1 MSSSTPPSSTTITD
15 SHSAPP
21 TTTDDNLAV
30 ITDCPNA
37 ANAAQWFY
45 KPYLQPSAISTT
57 AMATFTPSEPHINK
71 NKRSLSSSSSINSST
86 LPLPSTPAS
95 LYSNAVAATR
105 IHPQT
110 PVGQDAPRVRGEELY
125 STYSTG
131 VGTGIGG
138 GPAKRTAGPYSS
150 TPCLAGGSFHLNP
163 QPLLPIK
170 DESIYH
176 NPYRAPSHT
185 NTRSFVPPMVQGYE
199 FIGGSQ
205 AGNMGLMMGKRISDG
220 VPVTGKLHQSRVLL
234 QHEYRILKR
243 LQIANA
249 RYDPTSPSPPKF
261 NPKAEPQTEPDTS
274 ACGETSASLSTS
286 EDCGRSGT
294 TGGTTPP
301 TSPPSTTTPTDD
313 TCGKQQ
319 QQQQQQQRQSR
330 ESKCH
335 IKPGV
340 KQAVY
345 ETGSVETE
353 KYFNRVVEDFIDL
366 DQEDLSILILERL
379 GPNLLSHTHHQFLG
393 LDNLQELYST
403 EGKIEKCIGSPFRDV
418 YTFLVFALKAACV
431 LEALQSANLAHLAIC
446 PTALHW
452 MPAEPKIG
460 PWSPTSD
467 EGVSESD
474 GAAGNGAGSG
484 AGCSSSGSGSHH
496 SKGPSTLYA
505 LLDTMDINDTKLR
518 LFDFTHSKILSHERA
533 RAPNNIVEW
542 QIPGYMEYHLQFLA
556 PEQTGRAET
565 WMDYRTDIYALGA
578 TLFSLLTMQYPN
590 TGNDSVQILQGVL
603 SRDLPPVSNF
613 RPDMPPIVDAI
624 LRKMTQKQ
632 PIQRYQNAF
641 GFKQDILRCLNTLR
655 RTGKIDSFKLGNHD
669 ISYQFVLPNSLFGRH
684 SEQQLISAAIVQAA
698 SAYQQALNSELIN
711 SDDDEYYDEFDGG
724 TKYGGPSATA
734 ATTAIINDSEDLYIF
749 EDDIVSLKCQLSSK
763 IPLSSKTLLKK
774 TRLFDRGGG
783 KSVHRGSELSDPVV
797 RVIFVSGPSGVGK
810 TVLIRRMSTV
820 ARNSGLFAGGVFE
833 AGNSAP
839 YSAIL
844 SCIQS
849 VLQQL
854 LTQQTDAL
862 ASLVI
867 AIRTAFEPDSGI
879 GIICDLVPELKYFF
893 NGSDL
898 PESKDVPLTHSVA
911 RFHALI
917 LKLIRVIST
926 HFFMTWLIDD
936 LHFADENSIDLL
948 ATLVNVN
955 KRLPIVLIITHRDTV
970 DCLIKVKQ
978 ILGGGNVVGAR
989 HPSGF
994 SALGSMHNEH
1004 TSGSSGTGC
1013 DMMASMPGGAGGM
1026 GAGSDGMARKG
1037 LHRSSSGASLIVR
1050 GGGGVR
1056 FIRLQ
1061 NPAVETIQEFLAAL
1075 LHRDKEDVVSLA
1087 KALRQKSWLT
1097 IRQLVLELY
1106 RIQTIYFNCF
1116 SREWEWEPCEETLG
1130 EVIRRL
1136 TGEEFAFLDQRFRAL
1151 DCDTKKTLI
1160 CASICGPMFTIQD
1173 LQLLSSAAYS
1183 WSGAEPKATTSAEG
1197 ASAEAAN
1204 IPAAVNSG
1212 CKAMAGLQSAIR
1224 EGILVY
1230 TSEPNELRFH
1240 HGIMRRVAVKLLDS
1254 SEQTEKLHFEM
1265 AKILFNTPGQE
1276 LRTASHVLQSLNL
1289 IKKSLAA
1296 GKASSSAD
1304 AASESP
1310 AAEKDRNDD
1319 PKGHCFSGNRPPS
1332 VLEEEGA
1339 KSSELDGR
1347 ALRVILSLAG
1357 EKSQKSGAQD
1367 MALAFWNAAMALLPE
1382 NCWERPAETEQGDGS
1397 SDSGSVT
1404 NGTSTAI
1411 TSPCSSNGVPSS
1423 STVSDSDF
1431 HDIDMEDLVGS
1442 PKTARSSL
1450 KDGIRYALSRKLPL
1464 HLEALKLHLQCI
1476 EAERWRENFTQAMNI
1491 CEIVLANVTDPIDR
1505 ARVYQ
1510 HQIEMSVWAYSN
1522 PEQATAITVKCLQE
1536 LGMPE
1541 DTPFNP
1547 TEEEMKVFFD
1557 QTHSMLM
1564 KHMPELEADPPKI
1577 CHDPKIAMMMEVMS
1591 VASASLYYC
1600 NVPFMA
1606 SGIIQSMRLTCEHG
1620 ITKDAGRALV
1630 SFALTYS
1637 TWYGCLDNA
1646 YELGKLACEVSNGN
1660 QHVIFLFYLTVQQ
1673 WGDHIAHSVSALEET
1688 LTAVDLT
1695 CDRLFHTAGMIH
1707 VAVIKVLIGRVHLND
1722 LMTSTVDHLAKH
1734 IEFGPKSHGVEVMQ
1748 GVLQLVKCLKG
1759 RTQSTTNPELIFDD
1773 ADYSESKANAAK
1785 KSKSALNM
1793 VHNNS
1798 TYQMLKVVAAFV
1810 FGHYA
1815 FIEEVTEIWHDDPK
1829 SIMNFEGSWIAH
1841 SIFTVVGL
1849 SLVNL
1854 LRTEKDPEVR
1864 KRHQRRLLNIRDRMK
1879 MRANKYATNHA
1890 AMYYLLEAEMA
1901 DQRLCQE
1908 EDLDDD
1914 LYGNDGANMEV
1925 EDDDDDEYAA
1935 HCRVYNELSD
1945 SRRRGR
1951 GGQFIPHMKKVFLL
1965 YEKAIKYSTDGDFPL
1980 HKCFAYELAAK
1991 CHLRHGLVTSARCL
2005 LANSCRVYHNWGAKG
2020 KVQWFYKTYPE
2031 VFPATPD
2038 DDPAGLAR
2046 AMFYRPTSENE
2057 SSQRASAS
2065 AVGGSSACPIATA
2078 AASAGSFRHA
2088 ASSSQTACPIAAA
2101 AAAATSPWL
2110 TASPRSTISPSNGG
2124 NDALNAAAVS
2134 AAAESCL
2141 ASTFQSGSGGCPSS
2155 TSPVANNGPSS
2166 TTSTGTS
2173 ILSAPLYS
2181 LQNTWI
2187 SSPRSPEVEN
2197 VDLDVIDF
2205 SSVIE
2210 AMQVIASEID
2220 LELLLVKSLG
2230 VLNQSVGAKKCSVI
2244 ISKDHEL
2251 VLAAS
2256 LGGDRGRCES
2266 VNPPMRFDQCS
2277 SLFQGV
2283 IHYVINTSAPC
2294 LIVNAK
2300 DDPRFCADEYLKQNV
2315 DLKTVLCSP
2324 ILHKTTLVGVLYM
2337 EDFPER
2343 AFANKRLLVMNLLVQ
2358 QLGISITNALLY
2370 QSVLQSE
2377 TKLNGLLEN
2386 MPCGIALWDANA
2398 ENCQYI
2404 NSTWGDM
2411 TGFTIDQI
2419 MQSRWSILVHPDEI
2433 VGHGIAWKERVRAG
2447 ESCQWEARYGLSDGS
2462 YRWGII
2468 RMLPIKANTERA
2480 NILQWL
2486 TVTIDIDDQRRAV
2499 QLKSNFLA
2507 NMSHELRTPFSG
2519 ILGMLSLLKDSSGLS
2534 DEQFEFVDMAKASC
2548 EMLIRIVDD
2557 LLNFSKLEADKVTLE
2572 YIPLCFEEILGD
2584 VCDLLVPLASR
2595 KGLELIIILDNTLP
2609 VQLIGDPDRMKQIL
2623 MNLIGNAIKFSTS
2636 GNVVIKYWHEL
2647 RKRDTIPVKKPPQ
2660 SVLDILAGKCRLD
2673 YYNTSGVEQLRRK
2686 VALDGD
2692 ESHLGDEVSLHCSVT
2707 DQGIG
2712 MTPEE
2717 QKMLFVSFQQTD
2729 SGTTRKYGG
2738 TGLGL
2743 SICAQLIAHMNGKI
2757 VVDSEKGKGSTFT
2770 FTAKLTTMT
2779 EQDKAQHPAEDA
2791 RIQEC
2796 RYVLEK
2802 RLLALTKKRVLILS
2816 PNRSLREQLRQTV
2829 GEQAEFME
2837 FDNVDQALEAR
2848 AIGVL
2853 CDSEE
2858 GCPELADASSS
2869 QSDSDDDEEEEEEQ
2883 DNGGGGCGKA
2893 EKQAKQLCKGSGG
2906 ASGQCQSRKE
2916 PQQPDKAPCQ
2926 SQGQGLGGSCKN
2938 EPQTELKPPCKGQSG
2953 GGNCRKN
2960 QADTNTDTQSPCQG
2974 QAEDQQTTAGGGSG
2988 SCSKDPST
2996 KGNGPCKGK
3005 ANTSKADLA
3014 SIQPFDF
3021 ILVDHVLDSAELDCI
3036 HPSPR
3041 VAYVLLLAPT
3051 TETLRWILPPATEK
3065 RYDASMDEAAE
3076 SEQVDVG
3083 GRGRIRQS
3091 AEMDFEARAMGR
3103 VHSAAYTSKVDH
3115 STSITA
3121 SVRGSPVCN
3130 GVKGLTAGRVG
3141 SGDIATAAGS
3151 SSNDAELTARLPSQL
3166 FKRRKNGGSH
3176 QGHVR
3181 KVLSNSKEPS
3191 FQVVRMIKPVRR
3203 LKLLQ
3208 IMSNALMQHE
3218 HRRLHPEEYM
3228 DDEEDEKWSEKL
3240 TKLDED
3246 DELEDDGD
3254 GSSMGGDTATL
3265 TPSHTPMSSAYSSPG
3280 AASSPMS
3287 DSSSS
3292 RPSHPKTLKRRRSNV
3307 GLTGDDS
3314 TVQGGPKTDEEP
3326 TSKSAKLTPKTKSS
3340 TATAAAAAAAA
3351 AARKKG
3357 KSRPRNRD
3365 MDMDQ
3370 DSDIKKRARNNEAL
3384 SLLLSPRQIK
3394 MCHGLNVLVAEDD
3407 FVSQKILEKQLTKL
3421 GMNVVIANNGQE
3433 AVNQWLAVERGH
3445 YTIAIFDH
3453 HMPIMD
3459 GLAATRMI
3467 RSLEAEEQEKR
3478 DLNSLSSD
3486 SPNSSS
3492 AGGSSEGGRLT
3503 YNAPNTLRRIPIVG
3517 LSADIQ
3523 HATKEKCIKA
3533 GMDEYM
3539 TKPLLTQGLAI
3550 LIQRYCCE

>member
-1 MSSSTPPSSTTITD
+1 MAITPCSSSEPLFPSTSTTTTPTAD
-15 SHSAPP
+15 NQTNNEP
-21 TTTDDNLAV
+21 TTITDDNLAV
-30 ITDCPNA
+30 ITDSADATNT
-37 ANAAQWFY
+37 AQWFY

-57 AMATFTPSEPHINK
+57 AMSTFAPAEPNHK
-71 NKRSLSSSSSINSST
+71 KKKTSYSSSTSSST
-86 LPLPSTPAS
+86 ISLPSTPVS
-95 LYSNAVAATR
+95 LYSSAVTATR
-105 IHPQT
+105 RHQQAAIGQGHD
-110 PVGQDAPRVRGEELY
+110 PVGGSGTPKIRPEDLY
-125 STYSTG
+125 STYTTG
-131 VGTGIGG
+131 VATAGHT
-138 GPAKRTAGPYSS
+138 KRTAGPYSS
-150 TPCLAGGSFHLNP
+150 QSTHSLAGGSFHFNP

-176 NPYRAPSHT
+176 NPYRAPSYT
-185 NTRSFVPPMVQGYE
+185 NTRSFVPPIVQGYE

-220 VPVTGKLHQSRVLL
+220 IPVTGKLHQSRVLL

-249 RYDPTSPSPPKF
+249 RYDPTTSPPPKF
-261 NPKAEPQTEPDTS
+261 NPS
-274 ACGETSASLSTS
+274 AIPLTKPESPSICSEASTS
-286 EDCGRSGT
+286 EDCSNNG
-294 TGGTTPP
+294 
-301 TSPPSTTTPTDD
+301 STTTTTASPPISPESTSTPADD
-313 TCGKQQ
+313 SSGKQQ
-319 QQQQQQQRQSR
+319 PKA
-330 ESKCH
+330 SKCH
-335 IKPGV
+335 VKPGV

-393 LDNLQELYST
+393 LDNLQELYSSD
-403 EGKIEKCIGSPFRDV
+403 GKVEKCIGSPFRDV
-418 YTFLVFALKAACV
+418 QTFLIFALKAACV

-460 PWSPTSD
+460 PWSPS
-467 EGVSESD
+467 SD
-474 GAAGNGAGSG
+474 GHPEVDGAGAG
-484 AGCSSSGSGSHH
+484 AGAGPGSGCPIGRGCGGGSGYH
-496 SKGPSTLYA
+496 SKGPSTLYS

-603 SRDLPPVSNF
+603 SRDLPPVSDF
-613 RPDMPPIVDAI
+613 RPEMPPVIDAI

-632 PIQRYQNAF
+632 PSHRYQNAF
-641 GFKQDILRCLNTLR
+641 GLKQDILRCLNTLH
-655 RTGKIDSFKLGNHD
+655 RTGRIDSFELGRHD
-669 ISYQFVLPNSLFGRH
+669 ISYQFVLPNALFGRH
-684 SEQQLISAAIVQAA
+684 LEQQLISAAIVQAA
-698 SAYQQALNSELIN
+698 SAYQQALNSGLIN
-711 SDDDEYYDEFDGG
+711 SDDDECYNDVESGSNCQG
-724 TKYGGPSATA
+724 SSASA
-734 ATTAIINDSEDLYIF
+734 AAANANDSEDLYVF

-763 IPLSSKTLLKK
+763 IPLSSNTLLRK
-774 TRLFDRGGG
+774 TKLFDRGGG
-783 KSVHRGSELSDPVV
+783 KSVHRGTEPSDPVV

-820 ARNSGLFAGGVFE
+820 ARNSGLFAGGIFE

-893 NGSDL
+893 NGSHL

-955 KRLPIVLIITHRDTV
+955 KRLPIVLIITHTDTV
-970 DCLIKVKQ
+970 ECLIKVKQ
-978 ILGGGNVVGAR
+978 ILGGGNVAGAR
-989 HPSGF
+989 HPTGF
-994 SALGSMHNEH
+994 SALGAMHNDYS
-1004 TSGSSGTGC
+1004 SGSPDLMGPMSGCG
-1013 DMMASMPGGAGGM
+1013 SGIGGA
-1026 GAGSDGMARKG
+1026 DGKSSLPRKG
-1037 LHRSSSGASLIVR
+1037 LHRSSSGTSLIVR

-1061 NPAVETIQEFLAAL
+1061 NPGLETIQEFLAAL
-1075 LHRDKEDVVSLA
+1075 LHRDKEEVVTLA
-1087 KALRQKSWLT
+1087 NALRQKSWLT

-1116 SREWEWEPCEETLG
+1116 SREWEWEPCAETLG
-1130 EVIRRL
+1130 EVVRRL
-1136 TGEEFAFLDQRFRAL
+1136 TGEEFAFLDHRFRAL

-1160 CASICGPMFTIQD
+1160 CASICGPLFTIQD
-1173 LQLLSSAAYS
+1173 LQLLASAAYS
-1183 WSGAEPKATTSAEG
+1183 WSGSESDTVAPTSSVEGAAAGADDTSA
-1197 ASAEAAN
+1197 AAN
-1204 IPAAVNSG
+1204 TG

-1240 HGIMRRVAVKLLDS
+1240 HGIMRRVAVNLLDS
-1254 SEQTEKLHFEM
+1254 PEQTEKLHFEM
-1265 AKILFNTPGQE
+1265 AKILFNTQGQE
-1276 LRTASHVLQSLNL
+1276 FKTASHVLHSLNL

-1296 GKASSSAD
+1296 GKKDESSTSTSAPTE
-1304 AASESP
+1304 ESS
-1310 AAEKDRNDD
+1310 DH
-1319 PKGHCFSGNRPPS
+1319 PKGGCFVGSTTPS
-1332 VLEEEGA
+1332 VLEEEDV

-1382 NCWERPAETEQGDGS
+1382 NCWERPDEDEQTDNS
-1397 SDSGSVT
+1397 AT
-1404 NGTSTAI
+1404 NTTSTPI
-1411 TSPCSSNGVPSS
+1411 TSPSSSSNFSASS
-1423 STVSDSDF
+1423 SSPDVDLQ
-1431 HDIDMEDLVGS
+1431 DIDMDDFGS
-1442 PKTARSSL
+1442 PKSPRSSL
-1450 KDGIRYALSRKLPL
+1450 KEGVRYMLSRRLPL
-1464 HLEALKLHLQCI
+1464 HHEALKLHLQCI
-1476 EAERWRENFTQAMNI
+1476 EAERWRENFGQAMKI

-1510 HQIEMSVWAYSN
+1510 HQIEMSVWAYSS
-1522 PEQATAITVKCLQE
+1522 PERATAITIKCLQD
-1536 LGMPE
+1536 LGMPK
-1541 DTPFNP
+1541 DTLFSPSE
-1547 TEEEMKVFFD
+1547 TEMKDIFD
-1557 QTHSMLM
+1557 QTHQMLLSY
-1564 KHMPELEADPPKI
+1564 MPALEADPPKI
-1577 CHDPKIAMMMEVMS
+1577 CQDPKIAMMMEVMS

-1606 SGIIQSMRLTCEHG
+1606 SGIVQSMRLTCEHG

-1630 SFALTYS
+1630 SFALTYA

-1646 YELGKLACEVSNGN
+1646 YELGKLACKVSNGN
-1660 QHVIFLFYLTVQQ
+1660 QHVIFLFYMTVQQ
-1673 WGDHIAHSVSALEET
+1673 WGDHISHSVSALEET

-1707 VAVIKVLIGRVHLND
+1707 VAVIKVLLGRVHLND
-1722 LMTSTVDHLAKH
+1722 LMTSTIDHLAKH

-1773 ADYSESKANAAK
+1773 ADYSETKVHAAK
-1785 KSKSALNM
+1785 RNKKTLNL

-1798 TYQMLKVVAAFV
+1798 TYQMLKTVAAFV

-1815 FIEEVTEIWHDDPK
+1815 FIEQVTEIWHDDPK

-1841 SIFTVVGL
+1841 AVFTVVGL

-1854 LRTEKDPEVR
+1854 LRTEKVPEAR
-1864 KRHQRRLLNIRDRMK
+1864 RRHQRRLLSIRNRMK
-1879 MRANKYATNHA
+1879 MRANKYAVNHA

-1901 DQRLCQE
+1901 DQRLCE
-1908 EDLDDD
+1908 EEEYD
-1914 LYGNDGANMEV
+1914 N
-1925 EDDDDDEYAA
+1925 DDDDSEDVKMEMGEDDEYEA
-1935 HCRVYNELSD
+1935 HCKVYNELSD

-1951 GGQFIPHMKKVFLL
+1951 RGTFIPDMKKVFLL

-2005 LANSCRVYHNWGAKG
+2005 MANSCKAYYNWGAKG
-2020 KVQWFYKTYPE
+2020 KVQWFHRMYPE
-2031 VFPATPD
+2031 FFPAPKD

-2046 AMFYRPTSENE
+2046 AMFYRPTNENE
-2057 SSQRASAS
+2057 SSRH
-2065 AVGGSSACPIATA
+2065 
-2078 AASAGSFRHA
+2078 SAGASNGCPMGTTGTFRQA
-2088 ASSSQTACPIAAA
+2088 ASSSNANSACPLAAAAA
-2101 AAAATSPWL
+2101 AAAATSPWMS
-2110 TASPRSTISPSNGG
+2110 ASPRSTMSPTEIG
-2124 NDALNAAAVS
+2124 NEALNAAAVS

-2141 ASTFQSGSGGCPSS
+2141 ASTFQSGTGGGGGGCPSS
-2155 TSPVANNGPSS
+2155 SSIANGPSS
-2166 TTSTGTS
+2166 ATSTGSS

-2187 SSPRSPEVEN
+2187 NSPQSPEMEN

-2230 VLNQSVGAKKCSVI
+2230 VLNQSVGAKQCSVI
-2244 ISKDHEL
+2244 ISKDQEL

-2266 VNPPMRFDQCS
+2266 VNPPMRVDQCS
-2277 SLFQGV
+2277 SLFHGV

-2294 LIVNAK
+2294 LVLNAK
-2300 DDPRFCADEYLKQNV
+2300 DDPRFCADEYLKEHV

-2324 ILHKTTLVGVLYM
+2324 ILHKTALVGVLYM

-2386 MPCGIALWDANA
+2386 MPCGISLWDATA
-2398 ENCQYI
+2398 ETCQYI
-2404 NSTWGDM
+2404 NTTWADM

-2419 MQSRWSILVHPDEI
+2419 MASNWTIVVHPEE
-2433 VGHGIAWKERVRAG
+2433 VVAHGIGWKERVRAG
-2447 ESCQWEARYGLSDGS
+2447 VPCQWEARYGLSDGS
-2462 YRWGII
+2462 YRWGVV
-2468 RMLPIKANTERA
+2468 RMLPVKANNQKG
-2480 NILQWL
+2480 NIIQWL

-2572 YIPLCFEEILGD
+2572 SIPLCFEEILGD

-2595 KGLELIIILDNTLP
+2595 KGLELIILLDNTLP
-2609 VQLIGDPDRMKQIL
+2609 VQLVGDPDRMKQIL

-2636 GNVVIKYWHEL
+2636 GNVVIKYWHEIC
-2647 RKRDTIPVKKPPQ
+2647 KRETIPVKKQTQ
-2660 SVLDILAGKCRLD
+2660 SILDILTGKCKMD
-2673 YYNTSGVEQLRRK
+2673 FYNNAGIEQLRNR
-2686 VALDGD
+2686 VAMESD
-2692 ESHLGDEVSLHCSVT
+2692 ESRLGDEVSLHCSVT

-2712 MTPEE
+2712 MSPEE

-2729 SGTTRKYGG
+2729 NGTTRKYGG

-2743 SICAQLIAHMNGKI
+2743 SICAQLIAHMQGKI

-2770 FTAKLTTMT
+2770 FTAKMTTMT
-2779 EQDKAQHPAEDA
+2779 DRDKAEHPAEDA
-2791 RIQEC
+2791 RIAEC
-2796 RYVLEK
+2796 RQVMD
-2802 RLLALTKKRVLILS
+2802 KRVESLKNKRILILS
-2816 PNRSLREQLRQTV
+2816 PNQLLREQIKQTI
-2829 GEQAEFME
+2829 GEQADFME
-2837 FDNVDQALEAR
+2837 FDSVDLAIEAR

-2853 CDSEE
+2853 CDSAD
-2858 GCPELADASSS
+2858 GCPELAEVSSL
-2869 QSDSDDDEEEEEEQ
+2869 QSGSEEEDAVEVSPPTQ
-2883 DNGGGGCGKA
+2883 QKRPCKSAGGLPGQYHSQG
-2893 EKQAKQLCKGSGG
+2893 QP
-2906 ASGQCQSRKE
+2906 AS
-2916 PQQPDKAPCQ
+2916 QQIDKTTCQ
-2926 SQGQGLGGSCKN
+2926 SQDQPTPVSHLQKPCQGQTQGQEQGQCKSN
-2938 EPQTELKPPCKGQSG
+2938 PQSESKSACKGQG
-2953 GGNCRKN
+2953 GGNCQKGGT
-2960 QADTNTDTQSPCQG
+2960 ADAASSDSQSRCKG
-2974 QAEDQQTTAGGGSG
+2974 QDKDEQSSGACKDQQSSG
-2988 SCSKDPST
+2988 SCKDQKMKS
-2996 KGNGPCKGK
+2996 GPCKGK
-3005 ANTSKADLA
+3005 SGMTKADLA
-3014 SIQPFDF
+3014 QIQQFDF
-3021 ILVDHVLDSAELDCI
+3021 ILVDHVLDSAELDCM

-3041 VAYVLLLAPT
+3041 VGYVLLLAPT
-3051 TETLRWILPPATEK
+3051 TETLRWILPPAEK
-3065 RYDASMDEAAE
+3065 RYDENMDEAE

-3091 AEMDFEARAMGR
+3091 SEMDFAARAMGR
-3103 VHSAAYTSKVDH
+3103 VHSASYMSKVDH
-3115 STSITA
+3115 STSVSTPARPPICDGA
-3121 SVRGSPVCN
+3121 RGLAPA
-3130 GVKGLTAGRVG
+3130 GLT
-3141 SGDIATAAGS
+3141 
-3151 SSNDAELTARLPSQL
+3151 RLPSQL
-3166 FKRRKNGGSH
+3166 FKQRKNGGSH

-3181 KVLSNSKEPS
+3181 KVMSNSKGEPT

-3208 IMSNALMQHE
+3208 IMCNALMQHE
-3218 HRRLHPEEYM
+3218 HRQQNPEQYM
-3228 DDEEDEKWSEKL
+3228 DPEEKWSARL
-3240 TKLDED
+3240 TELKEG
-3246 DELEDDGD
+3246 DELGMETEEND
-3254 GSSMGGDTATL
+3254 SSMGDDSRSSGD
-3265 TPSHTPMSSAYSSPG
+3265 HTPMSSTYSSP
-3280 AASSPMS
+3280 AASSTLS
-3287 DSSSS
+3287 DSPSI
-3292 RPSHPKTLKRRRSNV
+3292 RPPILKRRRSNGSLTADDPNGEG
-3307 GLTGDDS
+3307 GLRSEGPVTKS
-3314 TVQGGPKTDEEP
+3314 T
-3326 TSKSAKLTPKTKSS
+3326 KLTPKSS
-3340 TATAAAAAAAA
+3340 SAAAAAAA
-3351 AARKKG
+3351 AARKS
-3357 KSRPRNRD
+3357 KSRPKNRD
-3365 MDMDQ
+3365 MDQ
-3370 DSDIKKRARNNEAL
+3370 DNDVRKRARNNDAL
-3384 SLLLSPRQIK
+3384 TMLLSPRQLK
-3394 MCHGLNVLVAEDD
+3394 MCHGINVLVAEDD

-3433 AVNQWLAVERGH
+3433 AVNRWLAAERGH

-3467 RSLEAEEQEKR
+3467 RSLEAEHQEKEDKR
-3478 DLNSLSSD
+3478 RLSSEGSSEDVVEDPSSGSHHDGSSD
-3486 SPNSSS
+3486 SQKV
-3492 AGGSSEGGRLT
+3492 LKT
-3503 YNAPNTLRRIPIVG
+3503 QKRIPIVG

>member
-1 MSSSTPPSSTTITD
+1 MSSTPSSAPSAPLRTSFSSSTTTTKNSQTTNEPATATPTATITE
-15 SHSAPP
+15 
-21 TTTDDNLAV
+21 DNLAV

-37 ANAAQWFY
+37 TNAAQWFY

-57 AMATFTPSEPHINK
+57 AMSTFTPLEPHHKK
-71 NKRSLSSSSSINSST
+71 NKRSFSSSSSSVSSST
-86 LPLPSTPAS
+86 IPLPNTPAS
-95 LYSNAVAATR
+95 LYSNAVSASR
-105 IHPQT
+105 LQSQT
-110 PVGQDAPRVRGEELY
+110 VIGPGHDPVGGGGIPRIRGEDLY

-131 VGTGIGG
+131 VGTGGYN
-138 GPAKRTAGPYSS
+138 KRTAGPYSS
-150 TPCLAGGSFHLNP
+150 QSTPSLTGGSFHLNP

-243 LQIANA
+243 LLIANA
-249 RYDPTSPSPPKF
+249 RYDPTSTPPPKF
-261 NPKAEPQTEPDTS
+261 NPSAEPQTKPEPS
-274 ACGETSASLSTS
+274 SCGETSTSAS
-286 EDCGRSGT
+286 RSGVCNSAGAT
-294 TGGTTPP
+294 TQTTPP
-301 TSPPSTTTPTDD
+301 TSPHSTATPS
-313 TCGKQQ
+313 GRQQ
-319 QQQQQQQRQSR
+319 PAR

-335 IKPGV
+335 AKPGV

-379 GPNLLSHTHHQFLG
+379 GPNLLSHTHHQFMG
-393 LDNLQELYST
+393 LDNLQELYSAD
-403 EGKIEKCIGSPFRDV
+403 GKIEKCVGSPFRDV

-431 LEALQSANLAHLAIC
+431 LEALQSSNIAHLAIC

-460 PWSPTSD
+460 PWSPNTD
-467 EGVSESD
+467 AQSESN
-474 GAAGNGAGSG
+474 GAGNGIGSG
-484 AGCSSSGSGSHH
+484 AGYSSGGGASSQYT
-496 SKGPSTLYA
+496 KGPSTLYS

-565 WMDYRTDIYALGA
+565 WMDYRTDIYGLGA

-603 SRDLPPVSNF
+603 TRDLPPVSDF
-613 RPDMPPIVDAI
+613 RPDMPLIVDAI

-632 PIQRYQNAF
+632 PSQRYQNAF
-641 GFKQDILRCLNTLR
+641 GFKQDILRCLNTLH
-655 RTGKIDSFKLGNHD
+655 RTGKIDSFELGKHD
-669 ISYQFVLPNSLFGRH
+669 ISYQFVLPNGLFGRH

-698 SAYQQALNSELIN
+698 SAYQQALNSELIC
-711 SDDDEYYDEFDGG
+711 SDDDDECYGDFDGG
-724 TKYGGPSATA
+724 TSCGRPSTLASRNT
-734 ATTAIINDSEDLYIF
+734 NDSEDLYVF

-763 IPLSSKTLLKK
+763 IPLSSKTLLRKP
-774 TRLFDRGGG
+774 RLFDRGVG
-783 KSVHRGSELSDPVV
+783 KSVHRGTELSDPVV

-978 ILGGGNVVGAR
+978 ILGGGNVAGAR
-989 HPSGF
+989 HPTGF
-994 SALGSMHNEH
+994 SALGTMQNEFNL
-1004 TSGSSGTGC
+1004 GSSGTGC
-1013 DMMASMPGGAGGM
+1013 DLMASTPSGSGNMGGG
-1026 GAGSDGMARKG
+1026 GSDGKSSLPRRS
-1037 LHRSSSGASLIVR
+1037 LNRSSSGTSLIVR

-1061 NPAVETIQEFLAAL
+1061 NPPLEAIQEFLASL
-1075 LHRDKEDVVSLA
+1075 LHRNKEDVVSLA

-1106 RIQTIYFNCF
+1106 RTQTIFFNCF

-1130 EVIRRL
+1130 EIVRRL

-1160 CASICGPMFTIQD
+1160 CASICGPFFTIRD
-1173 LQLLSSAAYS
+1173 LQLLASAAFT
-1183 WSGAEPKATTSAEG
+1183 WSGSGPGTDASDVSA
-1197 ASAEAAN
+1197 ASDSSST
-1204 IPAAVNSG
+1204 PAAVNSG

-1240 HGIMRRVAVKLLDS
+1240 HGIMRRVAVNLLDS
-1254 SEQTEKLHFEM
+1254 PEQTEKLHFEM

-1296 GKASSSAD
+1296 GKMSKSLMASTLEPVVEAD
-1304 AASESP
+1304 
-1310 AAEKDRNDD
+1310 KFNDH
-1319 PKGHCFSGNRPPS
+1319 KVHCFSGNHSPS
-1332 VLEEEGA
+1332 VLEEEDN

-1367 MALAFWNAAMALLPE
+1367 MALAFWNAAMTLLPE
-1382 NCWERPAETEQGDGS
+1382 HCWERPDETETVDGS
-1397 SDSGSVT
+1397 I
-1404 NGTSTAI
+1404 NNATSTAT
-1411 TSPCSSNGVPSS
+1411 TSPSCSSSVHSLTSPN
-1423 STVSDSDF
+1423 SDLQDT
-1431 HDIDMEDLVGS
+1431 DMEELLGS
-1442 PKTARSSL
+1442 PKSTRSSL
-1450 KDGIRYALSRKLPL
+1450 RDDARYTLSRQLPL
-1464 HLEALKLHLQCI
+1464 HHEALKLHLQCI
-1476 EAERWRENFTQAMNI
+1476 EAERWRENFGQAMKM

-1510 HQIEMSVWAYSN
+1510 HQIEMSVWAYSS
-1522 PEQATAITVKCLQE
+1522 PEKATAITIKCLQE

-1541 DTPFNP
+1541 DTQFNP
-1547 TEEEMKVFFD
+1547 TEEEMMVIFGG
-1557 QTHSMLM
+1557 THKMLLR
-1564 KHMPELEADPPKI
+1564 HMPELEADPPKI

-1646 YELGKLACEVSNGN
+1646 YELGKLACDVSNGN
-1660 QHVIFLFYLTVQQ
+1660 QHVIFLFYMTVQQ
-1673 WGDHIAHSVSALEET
+1673 WGEHIAHAVSALEET
-1688 LTAVDLT
+1688 LTDVDLT

-1722 LMTSTVDHLAKH
+1722 LMTSTIDHLAKH

-1773 ADYSESKANAAK
+1773 ADYSESKAHAAK
-1785 KSKSALNM
+1785 RSKNSLNV

-1798 TYQMLKVVAAFV
+1798 TYQMLKIVAAFV

-1815 FIEEVTEIWHDDPK
+1815 FIEQMTDVWHDDPK

-1841 SIFTVVGL
+1841 SIFTVIGL
-1849 SLVNL
+1849 SLANL

-1864 KRHQRRLLNIRDRMK
+1864 KRHQRRLLSIRDRMK

-1908 EDLDDD
+1908 EEYDDD
-1914 LYGNDGANMEV
+1914 DDCDEVEVNMEV
-1925 EDDDDDEYAA
+1925 DDDDEYAA
-1935 HCRVYNELSD
+1935 QCRVYNVLSD

-1951 GGQFIPHMKKVFLL
+1951 GGMFIPALKKVFLL
-1965 YEKAIKYSTDGDFPL
+1965 YEKAIKFATDGDFPL

-1991 CHLRHGLVTSARCL
+1991 CHLRHRLFTSARCL
-2005 LANSCRVYHNWGAKG
+2005 MANSCKVYHNWGAKG
-2020 KVQWFYKTYPE
+2020 KVQWFHKTYPE
-2031 VFPATPD
+2031 MFPAPQD

-2046 AMFYRPTSENE
+2046 SMFYRPTSDNE
-2057 SSQRASAS
+2057 SSRYAAAASNS
-2065 AVGGSSACPIATA
+2065 CPVANATA
-2078 AASAGSFRHA
+2078 AVSSGSFRQA
-2088 ASSSQTACPIAAA
+2088 ASMANAASVCPLAAA
-2101 AAAATSPWL
+2101 AAASTSPWM
-2110 TASPRSTISPSNGG
+2110 TASPRSTMSPSDVG
-2124 NDALNAAAVS
+2124 NDALNAATVS
-2134 AAAESCL
+2134 AAADVCL
-2141 ASTFQSGSGGCPSS
+2141 ASTFQSGIGGGGCPSS
-2155 TSPVANNGPSS
+2155 SSGANGPASAS
-2166 TTSTGTS
+2166 STGTS

-2187 SSPRSPEVEN
+2187 NSPRSPEVEN

-2230 VLNQSVGAKKCSVI
+2230 VLNQSVGAKRCSVI

-2294 LIVNAK
+2294 LVVNAK
-2300 DDPRFCADEYLKQNV
+2300 DDPRFCADEYLKQHV
-2315 DLKTVLCSP
+2315 DLKTVLCAP
-2324 ILHKTTLVGVLYM
+2324 ILHKTALVGVLYM
-2337 EDFPER
+2337 ENFPER

-2411 TGFTIDQI
+2411 TGYTVNQI
-2419 MQSRWSILVHPDEI
+2419 MKSRWSILVHPDEI
-2433 VGHGIAWKERVRAG
+2433 VGHGIAWKDRVRAG

-2462 YRWGII
+2462 YRWGIV

-2595 KGLELIIILDNTLP
+2595 KGLELIILLDNTLP

-2636 GNVVIKYWHEL
+2636 GSVVIKYWHEI
-2647 RKRDTIPVKKPPQ
+2647 RKRETIPANKPPQ
-2660 SVLDILAGKCRLD
+2660 SVLDILTGKCRLD

-2686 VALDGD
+2686 VALESDG
-2692 ESHLGDEVSLHCSVT
+2692 SHLGDEVSLHCSVT

-2779 EQDKAQHPAEDA
+2779 DQDKAEHPAENA

-2796 RYVLEK
+2796 RVVLEK
-2802 RLLALTKKRVLILS
+2802 RVTALKDKRILILS
-2816 PNRSLREQLRQTV
+2816 PNTYLREQLKQTI
-2829 GEQAEFME
+2829 GEQVQFME
-2837 FDNVDQALEAR
+2837 FDSVDSAIEAR
-2848 AIGVL
+2848 AIGVM

-2869 QSDSDDDEEEEEEQ
+2869 HSGSEEEEEE
-2883 DNGGGGCGKA
+2883 GEEEA
-2893 EKQAKQLCKGSGG
+2893 EDCLPVTQAERTCKGSV
-2906 ASGQCQSRKE
+2906 ASAGQCQSQE
-2916 PQQPDKAPCQ
+2916 QNLSKAPQ
-2926 SQGQGLGGSCKN
+2926 SNN
-2938 EPQTELKPPCKGQSG
+2938 EQEKLKQSCKGQSG
-2953 GGNCRKN
+2953 QGGGNCQKN
-2960 QADTNTDTQSPCQG
+2960 QPATSTTTCNSNTPSPCSGKTRSQDE
-2974 QAEDQQTTAGGGSG
+2974 QKPSG
-2988 SCSKDPST
+2988 SPCSKDPS
-2996 KGNGPCKGK
+2996 KGDSPCKGK
-3005 ANTSKADLA
+3005 SAETSPDLPQ
-3014 SIQPFDF
+3014 IEQFDF

-3065 RYDASMDEAAE
+3065 RYDANLDETE

-3091 AEMDFEARAMGR
+3091 SEMDFAARAMGR
-3103 VHSAAYTSKVDH
+3103 VHSASYMSKIDHSISVSAPIAPAKAPICAGVKSLAAGH
-3115 STSITA
+3115 STSGDASTA
-3121 SVRGSPVCN
+3121 TATKVA
-3130 GVKGLTAGRVG
+3130 GLT
-3141 SGDIATAAGS
+3141 
-3151 SSNDAELTARLPSQL
+3151 RLPSQL
-3166 FKRRKNGGSH
+3166 FRRRKNGVSH

-3181 KVLSNSKEPS
+3181 KVLSNSKQPS

-3203 LKLLQ
+3203 MKLLQ

-3218 HRRLHPEEYM
+3218 HRQSHPEEYT
-3228 DDEEDEKWSEKL
+3228 EEDEDDRWPTGARL
-3240 TKLDED
+3240 TELDED
-3246 DELEDDGD
+3246 D
-3254 GSSMGGDTATL
+3254 SSMGEEYIRSRRGSYVS
-3265 TPSHTPMSSAYSSPG
+3265 TPTSSAYSTP
-3280 AASSPMS
+3280 AAPSSPMS

-3292 RPSHPKTLKRRRSNV
+3292 RPSPSKTLKRQRSNLA
-3307 GLTGDDS
+3307 LTGEDSSAQSDS
-3314 TVQGGPKTDEEP
+3314 TKPEERP
-3326 TSKSAKLTPKTKSS
+3326 LSKSARLTAKSS
-3340 TATAAAAAAAA
+3340 TAAAAAAA

-3357 KSRPRNRD
+3357 KSRVRSRD

-3370 DSDIKKRARNNEAL
+3370 DNDVRKRARSNDAL
-3384 SLLLSPRQIK
+3384 SLLLSPRQLK
-3394 MCHGLNVLVAEDD
+3394 MCQGINVLVAEDD

-3467 RSLEAEEQEKR
+3467 RSLEAEHKAEEEERRK
-3478 DLNSLSSD
+3478 LNPNNDDDAAHKDQSTHGEGSASSGIFK
-3486 SPNSSS
+3486 PN
-3492 AGGSSEGGRLT
+3492 R
-3503 YNAPNTLRRIPIVG
+3503 NPNRIPIVG

>member
-1 MSSSTPPSSTTITD
+1 MTSATSSSPSALSTSTIPTTD
-15 SHSAPP
+15 SCTNNQSAPSAIGP
-21 TTTDDNLAV
+21 TASLPENNLAV

-37 ANAAQWFY
+37 TNAAQWFY

-57 AMATFTPSEPHINK
+57 AMATFSPSESHHK
-71 NKRSLSSSSSINSST
+71 MNKRNSCSLNSSA
-86 LPLPSTPAS
+86 LPLPNTPVS
-95 LYSNAVAATR
+95 LYSNAVSVSR
-105 IHPQT
+105 IQP
-110 PVGQDAPRVRGEELY
+110 PVSIGPSNDPVHGASIPRIRGEDLY

-131 VGTGIGG
+131 VGAGG
-138 GPAKRTAGPYSS
+138 HAKRTAGPYSS
-150 TPCLAGGSFHLNP
+150 QPTPPSLAGESFHLNP

-185 NTRSFVPPMVQGYE
+185 NTRSFIPPVVPGYE

-205 AGNMGLMMGKRISDG
+205 AGNMGLMMGKRISDK

-249 RYDPTSPSPPKF
+249 RYDPTCSPPLKF
-261 NPKAEPQTEPDTS
+261 NPQTTVNPSPTS
-274 ACGETSASLSTS
+274 EQESTPASTS
-286 EDCGRSGT
+286 TAESSR
-294 TGGTTPP
+294 GGMTMDANTTPP
-301 TSPPSTTTPTDD
+301 ISPPSAD
-313 TCGKQQ
+313 TAVNDSSEKDSQQ
-319 QQQQQQQRQSR
+319 QPRT
-330 ESKCH
+330 SKCDA
-335 IKPGV
+335 KPGA

-366 DQEDLSILILERL
+366 DRDDMSILILERL
-379 GPNLLSHTHHQFLG
+379 GPNLLSHTHHQFMG
-393 LDNLQELYST
+393 LDNLQDICDKD
-403 EGKIEKCIGSPFRDV
+403 GNIEKYVGSPFRDV

-431 LEALQSANLAHLAIC
+431 LEALQSANIAHLAIC

-460 PWSPTSD
+460 PWSPKSD
-467 EGVSESD
+467 VYSEPD
-474 GAAGNGAGSG
+474 GISNGSRAGHST
-484 AGCSSSGSGSHH
+484 SGSEPNQS
-496 SKGPSTLYA
+496 SKGPSTLYT

-556 PEQTGRAET
+556 PEQTGRAEA

-578 TLFSLLTMQYPN
+578 TLFSLLTMQYPYIG
-590 TGNDSVQILQGVL
+590 TDSVQILQGVL
-603 SRDLPPVSNF
+603 TRDLPSVSEF

-624 LRKMTQKQ
+624 LRKMTQK
-632 PIQRYQNAF
+632 
-641 GFKQDILRCLNTLR
+641 
-655 RTGKIDSFKLGNHD
+655 IDSFELGVHD
-669 ISYQFVLPNSLFGRH
+669 FSYQFVLPNGIFGRH

-698 SAYQQALNSELIN
+698 SAYQQALNSDLAD
-711 SDDDEYYDEFDGG
+711 SDEDDCYDEFETGTNCEGNSSGVPSTPNPNDG
-724 TKYGGPSATA
+724 
-734 ATTAIINDSEDLYIF
+734 EDLYIF

-763 IPLSSKTLLKK
+763 IPLSSKTLLRKQK
-774 TRLFDRGGG
+774 LFDRGSG
-783 KSVHRGSELSDPVV
+783 KSMNRGSDSSDPVV
-797 RVIFVSGPSGVGK
+797 RVIFVSGPLGVGK
-810 TVLIRRMSTV
+810 TMLIRRMSTV

-833 AGNSAP
+833 AGNSVP

-854 LTQQTDAL
+854 LTQKTDAL
-862 ASLVI
+862 ASLVV

-879 GIICDLVPELKYFF
+879 SIICDLVPELKYFF

-936 LHFADENSIDLL
+936 LQFADENSIDLL

-955 KRLPIVLIITHRDTV
+955 KRLPIVLIITHRDTIE
-970 DCLIKVKQ
+970 CLVKVKQ
-978 ILGGGNVVGAR
+978 ILGGGNVAGAR
-989 HPSGF
+989 HPTGF
-994 SALGSMHNEH
+994 SALGSIH
-1004 TSGSSGTGC
+1004 SDSADSVRSGC
-1013 DMMASMPGGAGGM
+1013 DLMASMPTTGGGGGGDSIPSLPRM
-1026 GAGSDGMARKG
+1026 S
-1037 LHRSSSGASLIVR
+1037 LHRSSSGTSLIVR

-1056 FIRLQ
+1056 FVRLQ
-1061 NPAVETIQEFLAAL
+1061 NPSLETIQEFLAAL
-1075 LHRDKEDVVSLA
+1075 LHRDKEDVIALA
-1087 KALRQKSWLT
+1087 KALQQKSWLT

-1106 RIQTIYFNCF
+1106 RIQIIHFNCI
-1116 SREWEWEPCEETLG
+1116 SREWDWEPCEETLN

-1136 TGEEFAFLDQRFRAL
+1136 TGEEYAFLDRRFRAL
-1151 DCDTKKTLI
+1151 DCSTKKILI
-1160 CASICGPMFTIQD
+1160 CASICGPVFTIQD
-1173 LQLLSSAAYS
+1173 LQLLALAAYS
-1183 WSGAEPKATTSAEG
+1183 WTTTEPISPSTGGEANH
-1197 ASAEAAN
+1197 AEAN
-1204 IPAAVNSG
+1204 ISIGPNSG

-1230 TSEPNELRFH
+1230 TSAPNELRFH
-1240 HGIMRRVAVKLLDS
+1240 HGIMRKVALNLLDS
-1254 SEQTEKLHFEM
+1254 AEQTEKLHFEM

-1276 LRTASHVLQSLNL
+1276 FRIASHVLQSLNL
-1289 IKKSLAA
+1289 IKKCLGARKTEYPPA
-1296 GKASSSAD
+1296 TD
-1304 AASESP
+1304 TTSESK
-1310 AAEKDRNDD
+1310 AQSEKNEDNSS
-1319 PKGHCFSGNRPPS
+1319 CFSENHLLT
-1332 VLEEEGA
+1332 VLEEEGN

-1367 MALAFWNAAMALLPE
+1367 MALAFWNAAMTLLPK
-1382 NCWERPAETEQGDGS
+1382 NCWDRALEKTPPNDCITDIRTSAITASSNRSGS
-1397 SDSGSVT
+1397 SSIISGSDLHDIEMDDV
-1404 NGTSTAI
+1404 
-1411 TSPCSSNGVPSS
+1411 SS
-1423 STVSDSDF
+1423 SKSTR
-1431 HDIDMEDLVGS
+1431 M
-1442 PKTARSSL
+1442 SL
-1450 KDGIRYALSRKLPL
+1450 KNDSRYIYSRQLPL
-1464 HLEALKLHLQCI
+1464 HHEALKLHLQCI
-1476 EAERWRENFTQAMNI
+1476 EAERWRENFEQAMKI
-1491 CEIVLANVTDPIDR
+1491 CEIVLENVTDPIDR

-1510 HQIEMSVWAYSN
+1510 HQIEMYVWAYSS
-1522 PEQATAITVKCLQE
+1522 PEKATSLTIKCLQE

-1541 DTPFNP
+1541 DTLFNP
-1547 TEEEMKVFFD
+1547 TEEEMKDIFD
-1557 QTHSMLM
+1557 QTHKLLL

-1591 VASASLYYC
+1591 VA
-1600 NVPFMA
+1600 
-1606 SGIIQSMRLTCEHG
+1606 R
-1620 ITKDAGRALV
+1620 
-1630 SFALTYS
+1630 
-1637 TWYGCLDNA
+1637 
-1646 YELGKLACEVSNGN
+1646 LACDVSSGN
-1660 QHVIFLFYLTVQQ
+1660 QHVKFLFYMTVQQ
-1673 WGDHIAHSVSALEET
+1673 WGDHIAHAISALEET

-1707 VAVIKVLIGRVHLND
+1707 VAVIKILLGRVHLND

-1759 RTQSTTNPELIFDD
+1759 RTQSTTNPEQIFDD
-1773 ADYSESKANAAK
+1773 ADYSESKAHTARQNK
-1785 KSKSALNM
+1785 FTLNM

-1798 TYQMLKVVAAFV
+1798 TYQLLKVVAAFI

-1815 FIEEVTEIWHDDPK
+1815 YIEQATDVWHDDPK

-1841 SIFTVVGL
+1841 STFTVVGL
-1849 SLVNL
+1849 SLVNI
-1854 LRTEKDPEVR
+1854 LRTEKDSKTR
-1864 KRHQRRLLNIRDRMK
+1864 KRHQRRLLSIRDRMK
-1879 MRANKYATNHA
+1879 MRAQKYATNHA

-1901 DQRLCQE
+1901 DQRLCE
-1908 EDLDDD
+1908 EDDYLDDE
-1914 LYGNDGANMEV
+1914 NDAFGTDIEM
-1925 EDDDDDEYAA
+1925 DDDEEYAA
-1935 HCRVYNELSD
+1935 KCRIYNELSD

-1951 GGQFIPHMKKVFLL
+1951 GGKYIPHMKKVFLL

-1991 CHLRHGLVTSARCL
+1991 CHYRHGLVTSARCL
-2005 LANSCRVYHNWGAKG
+2005 MANSCKVYQNWGAKG
-2020 KVQWFYKTYPE
+2020 KVQWFHRTYPE
-2031 VFPATPD
+2031 FFPSLPD
-2038 DDPAGLAR
+2038 DDPSGLAR
-2046 AMFYRPTSENE
+2046 ALFYRPTNENE
-2057 SSQRASAS
+2057 SSRHTIASNACPLA
-2065 AVGGSSACPIATA
+2065 AVTTSSSSLKHAANNVNAIASACPL
-2078 AASAGSFRHA
+2078 
-2088 ASSSQTACPIAAA
+2088 AAA
-2101 AAAATSPWL
+2101 AASTTSPWM
-2110 TASPRSTISPSNGG
+2110 TASPRSTTSPSNPA
-2124 NDALNAAAVS
+2124 NDVLNAAVGTAAAGSSLSSILQSGGSTCPSASSVPSGSAS
-2134 AAAESCL
+2134 AA
-2141 ASTFQSGSGGCPSS
+2141 T
-2155 TSPVANNGPSS
+2155 
-2166 TTSTGTS
+2166 TGTT

-2187 SSPRSPEVEN
+2187 GSPQSPEIEN

-2230 VLNQSVGAKKCSVI
+2230 VLNQSVAAKKCSVI
-2244 ISKDHEL
+2244 ISMDHEL

-2256 LGGDRGRCES
+2256 LGGDCGRCES
-2266 VNPPMRFDQCS
+2266 VNPPMRLDQCS

-2283 IHYVINTSAPC
+2283 IRYVINTSAPC
-2294 LIVNAK
+2294 LVMNAK
-2300 DDPRFCADEYLKQNV
+2300 DDPRFCADEYLKQHTN
-2315 DLKTVLCSP
+2315 LKTVLCSP
-2324 ILHKTTLVGVLYM
+2324 ILNKTGLVGVLYM

-2370 QSVLQSE
+2370 QSVLQSG

-2386 MPCGIALWDANA
+2386 MPCGIALWDATA

-2411 TGFTIDQI
+2411 TGYTTKQI
-2419 MQSRWSILVHPDEI
+2419 MDSRWSILVHPDEF

-2462 YRWGII
+2462 YRWGIV

-2480 NILQWL
+2480 NIIQWL

-2595 KGLELIIILDNTLP
+2595 KGLELIILLDNNLP
-2609 VQLIGDPDRMKQIL
+2609 VQMIGDPDRMKQIL

-2636 GNVVIKYWHEL
+2636 GSVVIKYWHEI
-2647 RKRDTIPVKKPPQ
+2647 RKRESIPVKKTPQ

-2673 YYNTSGVEQLRRK
+2673 YFNAGGVEQLRRR
-2686 VALDGD
+2686 VAV
-2692 ESHLGDEVSLHCSVT
+2692 ESDALHLGDEVSLHCSVT

-2712 MTPEE
+2712 MTAEE

-2743 SICAQLIAHMNGKI
+2743 SICDQLIAHMNGKI
-2757 VVDSEKGKGSTFT
+2757 DVKSEKGKGSTFT

-2779 EQDKAQHPAEDA
+2779 DHDKAQHPAEAA
-2791 RIQEC
+2791 RIHEC
-2796 RYVLEK
+2796 QIALEK
-2802 RLLALTKKRVLILS
+2802 RMNALAGKRILILS
-2816 PNRSLREQLRQTV
+2816 PNRLLREQLKQTI
-2829 GEQAEFME
+2829 GENADYME
-2837 FDNVDQALEAR
+2837 FDGVDLAIEAR
-2848 AIGVL
+2848 AIGVV

-2858 GCPELADASSS
+2858 GCPQLADASSLHSGSEDEYNESNSAQASLPQTKRPCKSAKCAS
-2869 QSDSDDDEEEEEEQ
+2869 Q
-2883 DNGGGGCGKA
+2883 
-2893 EKQAKQLCKGSGG
+2893 
-2906 ASGQCQSRKE
+2906 R
-2916 PQQPDKAPCQ
+2916 
-2926 SQGQGLGGSCKN
+2926 SQGQEQTQLDLQDSGIPLCQKGVNTPLIQQSQDAKATKSAQVQEQMNNDDEPSCKARIN
-2938 EPQTELKPPCKGQSG
+2938 ILEEEIT
-2953 GGNCRKN
+2953 
-2960 QADTNTDTQSPCQG
+2960 TTQQ
-2974 QAEDQQTTAGGGSG
+2974 
-2988 SCSKDPST
+2988 
-2996 KGNGPCKGK
+2996 
-3005 ANTSKADLA
+3005 
-3014 SIQPFDF
+3014 FDF
-3021 ILVDHVLDSAELDCI
+3021 ILVDHVLDSAELDCL

-3041 VAYVLLLAPT
+3041 VAFVLLLAPT
-3051 TETLRWILPPATEK
+3051 TETLRWILPPASEK
-3065 RYDASMDEAAE
+3065 RYDANMDGYEN
-3076 SEQVDVG
+3076 EQIDVG

-3091 AEMDFEARAMGR
+3091 SEMDFAVRAMGR

-3115 STSITA
+3115 SSAVSAPVMEKIAICNGAKSLAAGCSGSRNA
-3121 SVRGSPVCN
+3121 SVSAA
-3130 GVKGLTAGRVG
+3130 GLT
-3141 SGDIATAAGS
+3141 
-3151 SSNDAELTARLPSQL
+3151 RLPSQL
-3166 FKRRKNGGSH
+3166 FKRWKNGGSH

-3181 KVLSNSKEPS
+3181 KVTSKSKGGHS

-3203 LKLLQ
+3203 MKLLQ
-3208 IMSNALMQHE
+3208 IMYNALMQHN
-3218 HRRLHPEEYM
+3218 HRLSHPEA
-3228 DDEEDEKWSEKL
+3228 DIGS
-3240 TKLDED
+3240 DED
-3246 DELEDDGD
+3246 DEGWPVPAKLTELETDD
-3254 GSSMGGDTATL
+3254 SSIGEETSTS
-3265 TPSHTPMSSAYSSPG
+3265 SHLSSVYSSPT
-3280 AASSPMS
+3280 AAPSPIMED
-3287 DSSSS
+3287 DSVS
-3292 RPSHPKTLKRRRSNV
+3292 PKVLKRKWSNAAV
-3307 GLTGDDS
+3307 ASDDKIDQNPDLANDGKS
-3314 TVQGGPKTDEEP
+3314 NT
-3326 TSKSAKLTPKTKSS
+3326 KSARLSHMSSISRS
-3340 TATAAAAAAAA
+3340 TAATISAAAMTATGAVATT
-3351 AARKKG
+3351 ARKG
-3357 KSRPRNRD
+3357 KNRARGRD
-3365 MDMDQ
+3365 MEYDNDVR
-3370 DSDIKKRARNNEAL
+3370 KRARNNDAL
-3384 SLLLSPRQIK
+3384 SMLLSPRQIK
-3394 MCHGLNVLVAEDD
+3394 MCQGLNVLVAEDD
-3407 FVSQKILEKQLTKL
+3407 FVSQKILEKQLAKL

-3433 AVNQWLAVERGH
+3433 AVNRWLASERGH

-3467 RSLEAEEQEKR
+3467 RSLEAERQREEDEKSK
-3478 DLNSLSSD
+3478 LGSD
-3486 SPNSSS
+3486 ISDANT
-3492 AGGSSEGGRLT
+3492 GSTEDNGSTSYSTNIKPQRRL
-3503 YNAPNTLRRIPIVG
+3503 PIVG

-3523 HATKEKCIKA
+3523 QATKEKCIKA

>member
-1 MSSSTPPSSTTITD
+1 MSSSTPTPSTPPPSTTVTD
-15 SHSAPP
+15 SHSA
-21 TTTDDNLAV
+21 TSTITNDNLAV

-37 ANAAQWFY
+37 TNAAQWFY

-57 AMATFTPSEPHINK
+57 AMATFTPSEPHIKK
-71 NKRSLSSSSSINSST
+71 NKRSLSSSSSSVNSST
-86 LPLPSTPAS
+86 LILPNTPAS
-95 LYSNAVAATR
+95 LYSNAVAASR
-105 IHPQT
+105 IQLQT
-110 PVGQDAPRVRGEELY
+110 PTAQDTPRIRGEDLY

-131 VGTGIGG
+131 VGTGIGSG
-138 GPAKRTAGPYSS
+138 HTKRTAGPYSS
-150 TPCLAGGSFHLNP
+150 QSTPSLAGGSFHLNP

-249 RYDPTSPSPPKF
+249 RYDPTSLPPRKF
-261 NPKAEPQTEPDTS
+261 NPEAEPQTKPDALS
-274 ACGETSASLSTS
+274 CSEASASSSTS
-286 EDCGRSGT
+286 EDCSRSGAT
-294 TGGTTPP
+294 RTTTPPVSPQSNTTPTVDTGGTQE
-301 TSPPSTTTPTDD
+301 
-313 TCGKQQ
+313 QQ
-319 QQQQQQQRQSR
+319 QQQQQP
-330 ESKCH
+330 EASKCH
-335 IKPGV
+335 KKPGV

-379 GPNLLSHTHHQFLG
+379 GPNLLSHTHHQFMG

-403 EGKIEKCIGSPFRDV
+403 DRKIEKCIGSPFRDV

-467 EGVSESD
+467 GGVSESN
-474 GAAGNGAGSG
+474 GTTGNGNGTGSG
-484 AGCSSSGSGSHH
+484 AGCSSSGSGSSSHH

-603 SRDLPPVSNF
+603 SRDLPPVSDF
-613 RPDMPPIVDAI
+613 RPDMPPVVDAI

-632 PIQRYQNAF
+632 PSQRYQNAF
-641 GFKQDILRCLNTLR
+641 GFKQDILRCLNTLH
-655 RTGKIDSFKLGNHD
+655 RTGRIESFELGNHD
-669 ISYQFVLPNSLFGRH
+669 ISYQFVLPNNLFGRH

-698 SAYQQALNSELIN
+698 SAYQQALNSELIS
-711 SDDDEYYDEFDGG
+711 SDDEEYYDEFDGS
-724 TKYGGPSATA
+724 TKRGGPSATT
-734 ATTAIINDSEDLYIF
+734 ATASSINDSEDLYVF

-763 IPLSSKTLLKK
+763 IPLSSKTLLRK

-783 KSVHRGSELSDPVV
+783 KSVHRGSEPSDPVV

-911 RFHALI
+911 RFHSLI

-955 KRLPIVLIITHRDTV
+955 KRLPIVLIITHRDTIE
-970 DCLIKVKQ
+970 CLFKVKQ
-978 ILGGGNVVGAR
+978 ILGGGNVAGAR
-989 HPSGF
+989 HPTGF
-994 SALGSMHNEH
+994 SALGSMHNEY
-1004 TSGSSGTGC
+1004 TSGSSGSGR

-1026 GAGSDGMARKG
+1026 SAGSDGVARKG

-1061 NPAVETIQEFLAAL
+1061 NPTVETIQEFLAAL

-1130 EVIRRL
+1130 EVVRRL

-1173 LQLLSSAAYS
+1173 LQLLASAAYS
-1183 WSGAEPKATTSAEG
+1183 WSGADSKATVSTEGTSG
-1197 ASAEAAN
+1197 HAAN
-1204 IPAAVNSG
+1204 IPAVMNSG

-1240 HGIMRRVAVKLLDS
+1240 HGIMRRVAVNLLDS
-1254 SEQTEKLHFEM
+1254 PEQTEKLHFEM
-1265 AKILFNTPGQE
+1265 AKILFNTQGQE
-1276 LRTASHVLQSLNL
+1276 LRTANHVLQSLNL
-1289 IKKSLAA
+1289 IKESLAA
-1296 GKASSSAD
+1296 GKSSSSAE
-1304 AASESP
+1304 AVSEP
-1310 AAEKDRNDD
+1310 PTVEEDKKDDNME
-1319 PKGHCFSGNRPPS
+1319 HCFPRDCSPT
-1332 VLEEEGA
+1332 VLEEEDV

-1382 NCWERPAETEQGDGS
+1382 NCWERPAEAEQCDGS

-1404 NGTSTAI
+1404 NDPFAEI
-1411 TSPCSSNGVPSS
+1411 TSPLSSNGVPPSS
-1423 STVSDSDF
+1423 AASDSDLQ
-1431 HDIDMEDLVGS
+1431 DINMEELVGS
-1442 PKTARSSL
+1442 PKSTRSSL
-1450 KDGIRYALSRKLPL
+1450 KDGVRYALSRKLPL
-1464 HLEALKLHLQCI
+1464 HHEALKLHLQCI
-1476 EAERWRENFTQAMNI
+1476 EAERWRENFAQAMKI

-1522 PEQATAITVKCLQE
+1522 PERATAITIKCLQE

-1541 DTPFNP
+1541 DTLFSP
-1547 TEEEMKVFFD
+1547 TEEEMRIFFD
-1557 QTHSMLM
+1557 QTHSLLM

-1646 YELGKLACEVSNGN
+1646 YELGKLACDVSNGN

-1722 LMTSTVDHLAKH
+1722 LMTSTIDHLAKH

-1773 ADYSESKANAAK
+1773 ADYSETKASAAK
-1785 KSKSALNM
+1785 KNKGALNM

-1798 TYQMLKVVAAFV
+1798 TYQMLKIVAAFV

-1815 FIEEVTEIWHDDPK
+1815 FIEEATEIWHDDPK

-1864 KRHQRRLLNIRDRMK
+1864 KRHRRRLLNIRDRMK
-1879 MRANKYATNHA
+1879 LRANKYATNHA

-1908 EDLDDD
+1908 EEFGDDD
-1914 LYGNDGANMEV
+1914 DCDNIGSKMEV
-1925 EDDDDDEYAA
+1925 DDDDDDEYAA
-1935 HCRVYNELSD
+1935 RCRVYNELSD

-1951 GGQFIPHMKKVFLL
+1951 GGQFIPNMKKVFLL
-1965 YEKAIKYSTDGDFPL
+1965 YEKAIKYATDGEFPL

-1991 CHLRHGLVTSARCL
+1991 CHLRHGLITSARCL
-2005 LANSCRVYHNWGAKG
+2005 MANSCRVYHNWGAKG
-2020 KVQWFYKTYPE
+2020 KVQWFHKTYPE
-2031 VFPATPD
+2031 IFPAPPD

-2046 AMFYRPTSENE
+2046 AMFYRPTGENE
-2057 SSQRASAS
+2057 SSQHVAASAI
-2065 AVGGSSACPIATA
+2065 GGANACPIAA
-2078 AASAGSFRHA
+2078 AATSTASFRHT
-2088 ASSSQTACPIAAA
+2088 ASNSQAACPIAAA
-2101 AAAATSPWL
+2101 AAAAATSPWM
-2110 TASPRSTISPSNGG
+2110 TGSPRSTMSPTNIG
-2124 NDALNAAAVS
+2124 NDALNAAAAS

-2141 ASTFQSGSGGCPSS
+2141 ASTFQSGGGGCPSS
-2155 TSPVANNGPSS
+2155 SSSAANNTLGS
-2166 TTSTGTS
+2166 TASTGTS

-2187 SSPRSPEVEN
+2187 SSPRSPEMEN
-2197 VDLDVIDF
+2197 IDLDVIDF

-2266 VNPPMRFDQCS
+2266 VDPPMRLDQCS

-2294 LIVNAK
+2294 LVVNAK

-2324 ILHKTTLVGVLYM
+2324 ILHKTALVGVLYM

-2411 TGFTIDQI
+2411 TGYTVDQI
-2419 MQSRWSILVHPDEI
+2419 MKSRWSVLVHPDEI

-2447 ESCQWEARYGLSDGS
+2447 ESCQWEAKYGLSDGS
-2462 YRWGII
+2462 YRWGIV
-2468 RMLPIKANTERA
+2468 RMLPIKASTERA
-2480 NILQWL
+2480 TILQWL

-2595 KGLELIIILDNTLP
+2595 KGLELIILLDNTLP

-2647 RKRDTIPVKKPPQ
+2647 RKRETIPAKKPPQ
-2660 SVLDILAGKCRLD
+2660 SVLDILSGKCRLD
-2673 YYNTSGVEQLRRK
+2673 YYNTSGVEQLRK
-2686 VALDGD
+2686 TVALESD

-2796 RYVLEK
+2796 RQVLEK
-2802 RLLALTKKRVLILS
+2802 RLLALTGKRVLILS
-2816 PNRSLREQLRQTV
+2816 PNQSLREQLRQTI

-2837 FDNVDQALEAR
+2837 FDSVEQALEAR

-2869 QSDSDDDEEEEEEQ
+2869 QGESDDGEEEEERN
-2883 DNGGGGCGKA
+2883 DGNCSKA
-2893 EKQAKQLCKGSGG
+2893 RAQAKLPCTSSGD
-2906 ASGQCQSRKE
+2906 ASGQCKSLMELQQS
-2916 PQQPDKAPCQ
+2916 DKAPCQ
-2926 SQGQGLGGSCKN
+2926 SQDQELGG
-2938 EPQTELKPPCKGQSG
+2938 PCKGQ
-2953 GGNCRKN
+2953 
-2960 QADTNTDTQSPCQG
+2960 TQ
-2974 QAEDQQTTAGGGSG
+2974 EQQTSVGGDSE
-2988 SCSKDPST
+2988 SYSKDPS
-2996 KGNGPCKGK
+2996 KRVNRLCKGK

-3014 SIQPFDF
+3014 AIQPFDF

-3065 RYDASMDEAAE
+3065 RYDTSMDEAAE

-3083 GRGRIRQS
+3083 GRGRVRQS
-3091 AEMDFEARAMGR
+3091 SEMDFAARAMGR

-3115 STSITA
+3115 LASITA
-3121 SVRGSPVCN
+3121 PVRGAPICN
-3130 GVKGLTAGRVG
+3130 GTKSLTAGRVG
-3141 SGDIATAAGS
+3141 SGLNTTASTSKGVG
-3151 SSNDAELTARLPSQL
+3151 LTARLPSQL

-3181 KVLSNSKEPS
+3181 KVISNIKEPS

-3218 HRRLHPEEYM
+3218 YRQLHPEEYT
-3228 DDEEDEKWSEKL
+3228 DEDEDERWSAKL
-3240 TKLDED
+3240 TELDED
-3246 DELEDDGD
+3246 DELEEDE
-3254 GSSMGGDTATL
+3254 GSSNIGGDVT
-3265 TPSHTPMSSAYSSPG
+3265 TPTSSHTSLSSAYSSPT
-3280 AASSPMS
+3280 AASSPLS

-3292 RPSHPKTLKRRRSNV
+3292 RPPYSKTLKRRRSNA
-3307 GLTGDDS
+3307 GLAMDDP
-3314 TVQGGPKTDEEP
+3314 TAQGELKTDEEP
-3326 TSKSAKLTPKTKSS
+3326 TAKSAKLTHKAKSS
-3340 TATAAAAAAAA
+3340 TATAAAAAAAL

-3357 KSRPRNRD
+3357 KSRSRNRD
-3365 MDMDQ
+3365 MDMD
-3370 DSDIKKRARNNEAL
+3370 SDAKKRARNNDAL
-3384 SLLLSPRQIK
+3384 SFLLSPRQIK

-3459 GLAATRMI
+3459 GLAATKMI

-3478 DLNSLSSD
+3478 EHNSLPSD
-3486 SPNSSS
+3486 STSNSST
-3492 AGGSSEGGRLT
+3492 GNTSESGPAT
-3503 YNAPNTLRRIPIVG
+3503 YGTTNIRRRIPIVG

>member
-1 MSSSTPPSSTTITD
+1 MSSPTPSGTPALLSSSSSSSSSSTAATPTSD
-15 SHSAPP
+15 SHKTIGPVGTTTTTSAAYI
-21 TTTDDNLAV
+21 TDDNLAV

-37 ANAAQWFY
+37 TNAAQWFY

-57 AMATFTPSEPHINK
+57 AMSTFTPSEPHNRKK
-71 NKRSLSSSSSINSST
+71 NKRSHSSSVSSVNSSK
-86 LPLPSTPAS
+86 LPLPNTPAS
-95 LYSNAVAATR
+95 LYSNAVKASR
-105 IHPQT
+105 IQSQT
-110 PVGQDAPRVRGEELY
+110 PIGQDIPRIRGEDLY

-138 GPAKRTAGPYSS
+138 GHTKRTAGPYSS
-150 TPCLAGGSFHLNP
+150 QSIPSLTGGSFHLNP

-249 RYDPTSPSPPKF
+249 RYDPTSSPPPKL
-261 NPKAEPQTEPDTS
+261 NPEADPQTTSDTS
-274 ACGETSASLSTS
+274 SCGETSTSSLASEVCS
-286 EDCGRSGT
+286 RSGT
-294 TGGTTPP
+294 TTATTPP
-301 TSPPSTTTPTDD
+301 SSPQSSTTPADD
-313 TCGKQQ
+313 AGGTKQQ
-319 QQQQQQQRQSR
+319 QQQPRA
-330 ESKCH
+330 SKCH
-335 IKPGV
+335 AKPGV

-345 ETGSVETE
+345 ETGSVESE

-366 DQEDLSILILERL
+366 DKEDLSILILERL
-379 GPNLLSHTHHQFLG
+379 GPNLLSHTHHQFMG
-393 LDNLQELYST
+393 LDNLQELYSSD
-403 EGKIEKCIGSPFRDV
+403 GKFEKCVGSPFRDV
-418 YTFLVFALKAACV
+418 YSFLIFALKAACV
-431 LEALQSANLAHLAIC
+431 LEALQSANIAHLAIC

-467 EGVSESD
+467 DEISESD
-474 GAAGNGAGSG
+474 RAARNGAASGVESEAGY
-484 AGCSSSGSGSHH
+484 SSSESSSSHH

-533 RAPNNIVEW
+533 RAPNNIFEW

-603 SRDLPPVSNF
+603 SRDLPPVSDF

-632 PIQRYQNAF
+632 PSQRYQNAF

-655 RTGKIDSFKLGNHD
+655 RTGRIDSFELGNHD
-669 ISYQFVLPNSLFGRH
+669 ISYQFVLPNNLFGRH

-698 SAYQQALNSELIN
+698 SAYQQALSSELIN
-711 SDDDEYYDEFDGG
+711 SDDDEYYDECDDGANRG
-724 TKYGGPSATA
+724 RPS
-734 ATTAIINDSEDLYIF
+734 TTATRTPNINDSEDLYIF

-763 IPLSSKTLLKK
+763 IPLSSKTLLRK

-783 KSVHRGSELSDPVV
+783 KSVHRGSEPSDPVV
-797 RVIFVSGPSGVGK
+797 RVIFVSGHSGVGK

-879 GIICDLVPELKYFF
+879 GIICDLIPELKYFF

-955 KRLPIVLIITHRDTV
+955 KRLPIVLIITHRDTI

-978 ILGGGNVVGAR
+978 ILGGGNVAGAR
-989 HPSGF
+989 HPTGF
-994 SALGSMHNEH
+994 SALGTMNNDYS
-1004 TSGSSGTGC
+1004 SGSSGTGC
-1013 DMMASMPGGAGGM
+1013 DLMGSMSSGASGM
-1026 GAGSDGMARKG
+1026 GGSGDGMARKG
-1037 LHRSSSGASLIVR
+1037 VHRSSSGASLIVR

-1075 LHRDKEDVVSLA
+1075 LHRDKEDVVTLA

-1116 SREWEWEPCEETLG
+1116 SREWEWEPCEETLN
-1130 EVIRRL
+1130 EVVRRL

-1173 LQLLSSAAYS
+1173 LQLLASAAYS
-1183 WSGAEPKATTSAEG
+1183 WSGAGPNATALDG
-1197 ASAEAAN
+1197 RASTDGAN
-1204 IPAAVNSG
+1204 IPAAANSG

-1240 HGIMRRVAVKLLDS
+1240 HGIMRRVAVNLLDS
-1254 SEQTEKLHFEM
+1254 PEQTEKLHFEM

-1276 LRTASHVLQSLNL
+1276 LRTANHVLQSLNL

-1296 GKASSSAD
+1296 GKSSSTD
-1304 AASESP
+1304 TTSESP
-1310 AAEKDRNDD
+1310 HAGSDKNDD
-1319 PKGHCFSGNRPPS
+1319 YKGGCFSGTRAPS
-1332 VLEEEGA
+1332 VLEEDV

-1347 ALRVILSLAG
+1347 ALRLILSLAG

-1382 NCWERPAETEQGDGS
+1382 NCWVRPTEMAQGDGS
-1397 SDSGSVT
+1397 RGSGSVASSP
-1404 NGTSTAI
+1404 STAI
-1411 TSPCSSNGVPSS
+1411 TSPSSSISGPSS
-1423 STVSDSDF
+1423 TTSEVDLQ
-1431 HDIDMEDLVGS
+1431 DINMEDLVGS
-1442 PKTARSSL
+1442 PKPIRSSL
-1450 KDGIRYALSRKLPL
+1450 KDGVRYNLSRQLPL
-1464 HLEALKLHLQCI
+1464 HHEALKLHLQSI
-1476 EAERWRENFTQAMNI
+1476 EAERWRENFSQAMKI

-1522 PEQATAITVKCLQE
+1522 PEKATAITIKCLQE

-1541 DTPFNP
+1541 DTLFSP
-1547 TEEEMKVFFD
+1547 TEEEMKVIFD

-1620 ITKDAGRALV
+1620 ITKDAGRSLV

-1637 TWYGCLDNA
+1637 TWYGCLDKA
-1646 YELGKLACEVSNGN
+1646 YELGKLACDVSNGN
-1660 QHVIFLFYLTVQQ
+1660 QHVIFLFYMTVQQ
-1673 WGDHIAHSVSALEET
+1673 WGEHIAHAVSALEET

-1707 VAVIKVLIGRVHLND
+1707 VAVIKVLLGRVHLND

-1785 KSKSALNM
+1785 KNKSALNM

-1815 FIEEVTEIWHDDPK
+1815 FIEEATEIWHDDPK

-1841 SIFTVVGL
+1841 SIFMVVGL

-1854 LRTEKDPEVR
+1854 LRTEKDTEVR
-1864 KRHQRRLLNIRDRMK
+1864 KRHRRRLLSIRDRMK
-1879 MRANKYATNHA
+1879 MRANKYAINHA

-1901 DQRLCQE
+1901 DQRLCQQE
-1908 EDLDDD
+1908 EFGDDD
-1914 LYGNDGANMEV
+1914 FGDSVDTNMEV
-1925 EDDDDDEYAA
+1925 DDDDDEYAA
-1935 HCRVYNELSD
+1935 QCKVYNELSD

-1965 YEKAIKYSTDGDFPL
+1965 YEKAIKFSTDGDFPL
-1980 HKCFAYELAAK
+1980 HKCIAYELAAK
-1991 CHLRHGLVTSARCL
+1991 CHLRHGLITSARCL
-2005 LANSCRVYHNWGAKG
+2005 MANSCKVYHNWGAKG
-2020 KVQWFYKTYPE
+2020 KVQWFHKTYPE
-2031 VFPATPD
+2031 IFPSPQD

-2046 AMFYRPTSENE
+2046 AMFYRPTGENE
-2057 SSQRASAS
+2057 SSRHVSAS
-2065 AVGGSSACPIATA
+2065 T
-2078 AASAGSFRHA
+2078 
-2088 ASSSQTACPIAAA
+2088 T
-2101 AAAATSPWL
+2101 
-2110 TASPRSTISPSNGG
+2110 
-2124 NDALNAAAVS
+2124 
-2134 AAAESCL
+2134 
-2141 ASTFQSGSGGCPSS
+2141 GSGGCPSS
-2155 TSPVANNGPSS
+2155 SSVANNGPASA
-2166 TTSTGTS
+2166 TSTGTS
-2173 ILSAPLYS
+2173 ILTAPLYS

-2324 ILHKTTLVGVLYM
+2324 ILHKTALVGVLYM

-2358 QLGISITNALLY
+2358 QLGISITNAMLY
-2370 QSVLQSE
+2370 QSVVQSE

-2411 TGFTIDQI
+2411 TGFTVDQI
-2419 MQSRWSILVHPDEI
+2419 MKSRWSVLVHPDEI
-2433 VGHGIAWKERVRAG
+2433 VGHSIAWKDRVRAG

-2462 YRWGII
+2462 FRWGIV

-2595 KGLELIIILDNTLP
+2595 KGLELIILLDNTLP

-2636 GNVVIKYWHEL
+2636 GSVIIKYWHET

-2660 SVLDILAGKCRLD
+2660 SVLDILAGKCRVD

-2686 VALDGD
+2686 VALESD

-2712 MTPEE
+2712 MTPDE

-2796 RYVLEK
+2796 RLVLEK
-2802 RLLALTKKRVLILS
+2802 RVHALTDKRILILS
-2816 PNRSLREQLRQTV
+2816 PNRSLREQLKQTI

-2837 FDNVDQALEAR
+2837 FDSVDLAIEAH

-2869 QSDSDDDEEEEEEQ
+2869 PSESEEDEDGGQ
-2883 DNGGGGCGKA
+2883 DTVT
-2893 EKQAKQLCKGSGG
+2893 QAKQACKSSGS
-2906 ASGQCQSRKE
+2906 ASGQCNSQKE

-2926 SQGQGLGGSCKN
+2926 TQGNGVQDHPSSESSAKTPCHGQSQGQGGPCKN
-2938 EPQTELKPPCKGQSG
+2938 KAQVEPKPPCKGQSG
-2953 GGNCRKN
+2953 GACQMN
-2960 QADTNTDTQSPCQG
+2960 QLATSTDMQSPCKG
-2974 QAEDQQTTAGGGSG
+2974 QTQDQHATSRGG
-2988 SCSKDPST
+2988 SCSKDPSK

-3005 ANTSKADLA
+3005 VNSSRADLA

-3065 RYDASMDEAAE
+3065 RCDANIDEASE

-3091 AEMDFEARAMGR
+3091 SEMDFAARAMGR

-3115 STSITA
+3115 STSLTA
-3121 SVRGSPVCN
+3121 PAKAPICN
-3130 GVKGLTAGRVG
+3130 GARSLAAGRAG
-3141 SGDIATAAGS
+3141 SGDVTSASEG
-3151 SSNDAELTARLPSQL
+3151 AELTDRLPSQL
-3166 FKRRKNGGSH
+3166 FRRRKNGGSH

-3181 KVLSNSKEPS
+3181 KVMSNSKQPS

-3218 HRRLHPEEYM
+3218 YRQLHPEEYL
-3228 DDEEDEKWSEKL
+3228 DEHEDERWSAKLTELNEEDEFE
-3240 TKLDED
+3240 ED
-3246 DELEDDGD
+3246 QD
-3254 GSSMGGDTATL
+3254 GSSMGGDVMTP
-3265 TPSHTPMSSAYSSPG
+3265 TPSHTPMSSEYSSPA

-3287 DSSSS
+3287 DSPSS
-3292 RPSHPKTLKRRRSNV
+3292 RLSLSTTLKRRRSDAALTAEEHG
-3307 GLTGDDS
+3307 GLMA
-3314 TVQGGPKTDEEP
+3314 DEGP
-3326 TSKSAKLTPKTKSS
+3326 TSKSAKLTPKTKPS
-3340 TATAAAAAAAA
+3340 TAAAAAAAAA

-3365 MDMDQ
+3365 KEMDQ
-3370 DSDIKKRARNNEAL
+3370 DNDVRKRGRNNDAL

-3433 AVNQWLAVERGH
+3433 AVNQWLAVDRGH

-3459 GLAATRMI
+3459 GLVATRMI
-3467 RSLEAEEQEKR
+3467 RSIEAEEQAKR
-3478 DLNSLSSD
+3478 NLESASSND
-3486 SPNSSS
+3486 NNDNNSSGNS
-3492 AGGSSEGGRLT
+3492 TAEGSNSFL
-3503 YNAPNTLRRIPIVG
+3503 APKTRCRIPIVG